1 MIFRTTHSPWPP
13 PPYFMQILMKPQ
25 QKEDV
30 QSWCK
35 SKEALWVVRF
45 RDLDKKRGV
54 GVLREWPGAQPGK
67 QVEVSLGHQTGWC
80 VLTAESC
87 PESWLGVD
95 WGRGCARPAEWE
107 WSDLSGC
114 SLLFFYPFLFPH
126 PSSHIPAPRDWAKFG
141 ERTLSK
147 ALPSLGLWVHPAR
160 AFVRP
165 VAGRT
170 GEIKFKDISL
180 ISIFS
185 HTYNRQF
192 NS

>member
-1 MIFRTTHSPWPP
+1 MTPIILSLTVYYIPLVKNNLLTSLSAVLCTKIINVLVMIFRTTHSPWPP

-95 WGRGCARPAEWE
+95 WGSRCARPAEWE

-126 PSSHIPAPRDWAKFG
+126 PSSHIPAPRD
-141 ERTLSK
+141 
-147 ALPSLGLWVHPAR
+147 
-160 AFVRP
+160 
-165 VAGRT
+165 
-170 GEIKFKDISL
+170 
-180 ISIFS
+180 
-185 HTYNRQF
+185 
-192 NS
+192 